1 MNRVSIV
8 NDEMLQVLWIRE
20 SSIEMEIMTN
30 SLVLNQFSQCRN
42 V

>member
-8 NDEMLQVLWIRE
+8 NDEMLQVLWIRQL
-20 SSIEMEIMTN
+20 SIEMKIMTN
-30 SLVLNQFSQCRN
+30 SLVLNQFSQCGN